1 LKHGGIWQS
10 FGNLVILKQWWF
22 VVKSF
27 QSTVPPGKSNR
38 FKMENWQSKAGE
50 TKIICIAVSNEN
62 LRENL
67 TFLC

>member
-1 LKHGGIWQS
+1 
-10 FGNLVILKQWWF
+10 VILKQWWF

-50 TKIICIAVSNEN
+50 TKMICIAVSNEN